1 MSVALKLKDVTWIG
15 QAFEDT
21 SILSPFEYIKEEGFT
36 DEDKNRLVSTGVIK
50 KDGSIEP
57 KQVPLFNT
65 LNLVDRY
72 VNINVYEE
80 MLSMKKSYLYAGPV
94 SISMIPMMDELLF
107 QLPSDHSQFRIAL
120 KNILGSSRINNLTFE
135 VSLDAKVMKVFALI
149 CDMYR
154 EEAIQKQMEDVTLK
168 SLSFDR
174 ERFESFV
181 RENRTNRHRISKQID
196 VELEDLDA
204 CLKQLEEKKLI
215 KLEENLYHV
224 DESVLAFAY
233 RYLLVDKVIVVE
245 IGQLKGEKVYGSS
258 FKIIQSGS
266 NDVYVLENSTDAY
279 TIATPSALEVQ
290 TVMNELI
297 ENGPSLID

>member
-1 MSVALKLKDVTWIG
+1 MSVTLKLKDVTWIG

-21 SILSPFEYIKEEGFT
+21 SLLSPFDYIKEEGFT
-36 DEDKNRLVSTGVIK
+36 DEDKKRLVGTGVIK
-50 KDGSIEP
+50 EDGSIEP
-57 KQVPLFNT
+57 KQIPLFNT

-72 VNINVYEE
+72 INIHVYEE

-94 SISMIPMMDELLF
+94 SIGMIPMKEELLF
-107 QLPSDHSQFRIAL
+107 QLPSDHSQFSIAL
-120 KNILGSSRINNLTFE
+120 KNILGSSKINNLTFE
-135 VSLDAKVMKVFALI
+135 VSLEAKVMKVFALI

-154 EEAIQKQMEDVTLK
+154 EGAIQKQMEDVTLK
-168 SLSFDR
+168 TLSFDR
-174 ERFESFV
+174 DKFDRFAGED
-181 RENRTNRHRISKQID
+181 RTNRHRISKHID
-196 VELEDLDA
+196 VEVKDVDE

-233 RYLLVDKVIVVE
+233 RYLLVDKVITVE

-266 NDVYVLENSTDAY
+266 NDVYVLESSTDAY
-279 TIATPSALEVQ
+279 TIATPSPLEVQ
-290 TVMNELI
+290 AVMNELI
-297 ENGPSLID
+297 EKGPSLIE

>member
-15 QAFEDT
+15 QAFEET

-36 DEDKNRLVSTGVIK
+36 EEDKKRLVDTGIIK
-50 KDGSIEP
+50 EDGSIEP

-94 SISMIPMMDELLF
+94 GISMIPMKEDLLF
-107 QLPSDHSQFRIAL
+107 QLPSDHSQFKIAL
-120 KNILGSSRINNLTFE
+120 KNILGSSKINNLSFS
-135 VSLDAKVMKVFALI
+135 VSLEAKVMKVFALI

-154 EEAIQKQMEDVTLK
+154 EEAIRKQMEDYTLK
-168 SLSFDR
+168 ILSFDR
-174 ERFESFV
+174 RQFDQFAE
-181 RENRTNRHRISKQID
+181 ENRSNRHRISKHVDIELKD
-196 VELEDLDA
+196 VDD
-204 CLKQLEEKKLI
+204 CLKQLEEKNLI
-215 KLEENLYHV
+215 KLEDKLYH
-224 DESVLAFAY
+224 
-233 RYLLVDKVIVVE
+233 VDKVIVVE
-245 IGQLKGEKVYGSS
+245 IGQLKEEKVYGSS

-266 NDVYVLENSTDAY
+266 NDLYVIEYSTDAY
-279 TIATPSALEVQ
+279 TIATPSALEIQ

-297 ENGPSLID
+297 EKGPSLI

>member
-15 QAFEDT
+15 QAFENT
-21 SILSPFEYIKEEGFT
+21 SLLSPFEYIKEEGFT
-36 DEDKNRLVSTGVIK
+36 DEDKKRLVDTGVIK
-50 KDGSIEP
+50 ADGSIEP

-72 VNINVYEE
+72 INIHVYEE

-94 SISMIPMMDELLF
+94 SISMIPMKEDLLF
-107 QLPSDHSQFRIAL
+107 QLPSDHSQFSIAL
-120 KNILGSSRINNLTFE
+120 KNILGSSKINNLTFE
-135 VSLDAKVMKVFALI
+135 VSLEAKVMKVFALI

-154 EEAIQKQMEDVTLK
+154 EGAIQKQMEDVTLK
-168 SLSFDR
+168 TLSFDR
-174 ERFESFV
+174 ETFDRFAGEDH
-181 RENRTNRHRISKQID
+181 TNRHRISKHID
-196 VELEDLDA
+196 VEVKDVDE

-233 RYLLVDKVIVVE
+233 RYLLVDKVITVE

-266 NDVYVLENSTDAY
+266 NDVYVLESSTDAY
-279 TIATPSALEVQ
+279 TIATPSPLEVQ
-290 TVMNELI
+290 AVMNELI
-297 ENGPSLID
+297 EKGPSLIE

>member
-15 QAFEDT
+15 QAFEET
-21 SILSPFEYIKEEGFT
+21 SVLSPFEYIKEEGFT
-36 DEDKNRLVSTGVIK
+36 DEDKKRLVDTGVIK
-50 KDGSIEP
+50 EDGSIEP

-72 VNINVYEE
+72 VNIHVYEE

-94 SISMIPMMDELLF
+94 GVSMIPMKEDLLF
-107 QLPSDHSQFRIAL
+107 QLPSDHSQFSIAL
-120 KNILGSSRINNLTFE
+120 KNILGSSKINNLNFS
-135 VSLDAKVMKVFALI
+135 VSLEPKVMKVFALI

-154 EEAIQKQMEDVTLK
+154 EEAIRKQMEDDILKTLI
-168 SLSFDR
+168 FDR
-174 ERFESFV
+174 RHFDMFV
-181 RENRTNRHRISKQID
+181 EKNRTNRHRISNHVD
-196 VELEDLDA
+196 VELEDVDE
-204 CLKQLEEKKLI
+204 CLKQLEANHLI
-215 KLEENLYHV
+215 KLKEKLYHV

-266 NDVYVLENSTDAY
+266 NDVYVIESSTDAY

-290 TVMNELI
+290 TVMNELV
-297 ENGPSLID
+297 EKGPSLIE